1 MTIYDVRVTK
11 QFHVTP
17 VFLSWY
23 LLCSTFT
30 FVSRSEDDLTNQN
43 IKKNVGVC
51 GRTRERGQNIVES
64 IVYQLRLDK
73 NLSNLVLSVMSSPQA
88 RLCFKSS

>member
-51 GRTRERGQNIVES
+51 GRTRERGQKEERK
-64 IVYQLRLDK
+64 YRLPAEIRQK
-73 NLSNLVLSVMSSPQA
+73 SV
-88 RLCFKSS
+88 